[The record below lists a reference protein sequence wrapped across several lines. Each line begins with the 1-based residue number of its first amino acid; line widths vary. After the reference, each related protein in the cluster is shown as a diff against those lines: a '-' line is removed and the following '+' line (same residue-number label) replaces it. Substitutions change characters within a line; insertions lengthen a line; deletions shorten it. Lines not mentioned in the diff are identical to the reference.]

1 MVLRI
6 VPWVN
11 GLMTTSKQRFTWP
24 YQLALIVIVWLAL
37 SPLVALPLYQRLL
50 FFPEVCQVDSLV
62 PHFGPLSKSCS
73 SIKIVNFKSANNN
86 QLTGCFLVLNPS
98 APVVLVSHGNAG
110 NLSHR
115 TILAEALLRAGF
127 SVFFYDYQGYGCS
140 QGSPSIRGVVDDALS
155 AYDYLVTAEQ
165 VPSSKIIAYGES
177 LGCGV
182 AAELSKVRPVKAIV
196 LQSGFPSLMWAAHDR
211 LWFTWLYPQSWFP
224 DLDCISAVKNKGHAP
239 LLVIHGTE
247 DAAFS
252 VSYAKLIYDKASDQK
267 RLVIIKGLK
276 HNVDWNDLA
285 ELQNA
290 LTNFRLSL

>member
-1 MVLRI
+1 
-6 VPWVN
+6 
-11 GLMTTSKQRFTWP
+11 MTTSKPRFTWS
-24 YQLALIVIVWLAL
+24 YQLALIVLVWLAL
-37 SPLVALPLYQRLL
+37 SPHVALPMYQRLL
-50 FFPEVCQVDSLV
+50 FFPEVCPADSLV
-62 PHFGPLSKSCS
+62 QHFGPLSKLCS
-73 SIKIVNFKSANNN
+73 SIKTVSFKSTNNN

-98 APVVLVSHGNAG
+98 APVVLLSHGNAG

-127 SVFFYDYQGYGCS
+127 SVFLYDYQGYGCS
-140 QGSPSIRGVVDDALS
+140 QGSPSIIGVVDDAVS
-155 AYDYLVTAEQ
+155 AYDYLRNTEQ

-239 LLVIHGTE
+239 LLIIHGTE

-252 VSYAKLIYDKASDQK
+252 VSYAKLIFKKASEHK
-267 RLVIIKGLK
+267 SLVIIKGLK
-276 HNVDWNDLA
+276 HNVDWNDLVK
-285 ELQNA
+285 LQAA
-290 LTNFRLSL
+290 LTDFRLSL